1 MMDMLRDF
9 NNEREYRVATYAQLQ
24 KKIEALR
31 AQAEHMKKGEL
42 GGVIERIKEA
52 IAHYGLTASDL
63 FGKKTRAASPSAK
76 SAARGSTR
84 AVAYTDGQGN
94 TWGGRGPRPRWL
106 REALAEGKQLQDF
119 ATKTASGS
127 NGSPAKRRKAGGKKR
142 GGVPRYRDEA
152 GTTWTGVGR
161 KPQWFLD
168 ALAAGKK
175 PEEMAVG

>member
-1 MMDMLRDF
+1 MDMLRDF
-9 NNEREYRVATYAQLQ
+9 NSEREYRVATTYEQLQ

-31 AQAEHMKKGEL
+31 AQAEQMKRGEL
-42 GGVIERIKEA
+42 GGVIDRIKEA
-52 IAHYGLTASDL
+52 VAHYGLTASDL
-63 FGKKTRAASPSAK
+63 FGKRTRAASTSVK
-76 SAARGSTR
+76 SAPRGSKR
-84 AVAYTDGQGN
+84 AVAYSDGQGN

-152 GTTWTGVGR
+152 GNTWTGVGR